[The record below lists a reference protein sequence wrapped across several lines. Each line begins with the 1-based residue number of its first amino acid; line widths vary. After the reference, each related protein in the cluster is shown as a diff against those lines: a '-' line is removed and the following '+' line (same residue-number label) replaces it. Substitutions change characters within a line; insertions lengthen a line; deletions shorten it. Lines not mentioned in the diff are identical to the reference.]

1 MKHVVFDSYALIAL
15 FRKEKGF
22 EFVLDLLIKISK
34 GEITGSMS
42 VINVGEIYYMISRK
56 SNSEN
61 ADQAIKAV
69 LQFPI
74 TIISADFD
82 LTMEAAKLKSR
93 FKLSYADAFAA
104 AITIAQKATLVT
116 GDPEFACLGK
126 EKGFYYHFI

>member
-15 FRKEKGF
+15 FREEKGF
-22 EFVLDLLIKISK
+22 EFVLELLVQISK

-42 VINVGEIYYMISRK
+42 VINLGEIYYMISRK

-61 ADQAIKAV
+61 ADQAVKAV
-69 LQFPI
+69 LQFPL
-74 TIISADFD
+74 TIINADFA

-104 AITIAQKATLVT
+104 AITISLKATLIT
-116 GDPEFACLGK
+116 GDREFANLEK
-126 EKGFYYHFI
+126 EKEFNCHFI